1 MNKKHLTEAEQ
12 QELLLRMKKNYT
24 YDAKSGR
31 LTSSRLG
38 RTIRGKMHGNKGYL
52 AVDCRIGKKQIHVH
66 LHQAVWAICK
76 GRWPEQQI
84 AHINA

>member
-31 LTSSRLG
+31 LTRL
-38 RTIRGKMHGNKGYL
+38 L
-52 AVDCRIGKKQIHVH
+52 VC
-66 LHQAVWAICK
+66 
-76 GRWPEQQI
+76 
-84 AHINA
+84 